1 MKKKQ
6 VYKENYV
13 EPRKLCK
20 NSMFVLYLDNQLTQ
34 LLNRVSQIKVSSIR
48 LLRLMPK
55 NINSLATDF
64 EVDISNYYGSYLPEI
79 HKFSQEVRL

>member
-1 MKKKQ
+1 
-6 VYKENYV
+6 
-13 EPRKLCK
+13 
-20 NSMFVLYLDNQLTQ
+20 MFVLYLDNQLTQ

-64 EVDISNYYGSYLPEI
+64 EVDISDYYGSYLTQI